1 MLKRER
7 KKRSEAVNLRLDM
20 IYEASGGR
28 EGLGKGRL
36 LRGEFAR
43 NAGSAARSVLRAG
56 AVVVA
61 LVGSLTAAIMAVQA
75 ATNPIPIVF
84 DTRIVGDANRTR
96 FIADLTDSA
105 DVAVFTLADPYRV
118 VVDMSEVG
126 FRLPDDAGRD
136 GRGLF
141 SAFRYGLI
149 SPGKSRIVL
158 DVSGPVRVDQSFVV
172 PPAKDQPARLVIDVV
187 PTTREA
193 FLEADRAYRESLSAE
208 RAAKRDRA
216 LVAPDQPSDDRPIVV
231 LDPGHGGIDTGAKGS
246 DGTLEKDLTLAFA
259 EILAQKLKE
268 AGHYNVLFT
277 RTDDSFIALGDRVEF
292 AREHKADLFVS
303 IHANSFRG
311 RSIRGAIVYTVS
323 DEASDKMAAE
333 IAASEN
339 QVDVLAGI
347 DIKGDDSNDV
357 MDILLDL
364 TRRETRNFGLVFAR
378 NLVKELKTSTAMF
391 KVPHQQATFKVLE
404 APDVPSAMIE
414 LGFLSNPED
423 EKLLTSD
430 DWRQK
435 TADSVVHAIDDFF
448 ETRIAQGPPQ

>member
-1 MLKRER
+1 MKR
-7 KKRSEAVNLRLDM
+7 L
-20 IYEASGGR
+20 GGG

-36 LRGEFAR
+36 LRGIFAR
-43 NAGSAARSVLRAG
+43 NTGSAGHPVLPAV
-56 AVVVA
+56 AVVLG
-61 LVGSLTAAIMAVQA
+61 LVGSLIAATTAVQA
-75 ATNPIPIVF
+75 AAKPLPIVF
-84 DTRIVGDANRTR
+84 DTRVVGDDNRTR
-96 FIADLTDSA
+96 FIADMTDSA
-105 DVAVFTLADPYRV
+105 DMAVFTLADPYRV
-118 VVDMSEVG
+118 VVDLSEVG
-126 FRLPDDAGRD
+126 FRLPDDAGHD

-158 DVSGPVRVDQSFVV
+158 DVSGPVRVDKSFVV
-172 PPAKDQPARLVIDVV
+172 PAAKDQPARLVIDVV

-208 RAAKRDRA
+208 RAARRDRA
-216 LVAPDQPSDDRPIVV
+216 IVAPDQPSDDRPIVV
-231 LDPGHGGIDTGAKGS
+231 LDPGHGGIDTGAKGR
-246 DGTLEKDLTLAFA
+246 DGAIEKNVTLAFA
-259 EILAQKLKE
+259 EVLGEKLKE
-268 AGHYNVLFT
+268 AGRYNVLFT
-277 RTDDSFIALGDRVEF
+277 RTDDSFISLGDRVEF
-292 AREHKADLFVS
+292 ARQHKADLFVS

-311 RSIRGAIVYTVS
+311 RTIRGAIIYTVS

-347 DIKGDDSNDV
+347 DIRGEDSDEV

-378 NLVKELKTSTAMF
+378 NLVKELKTATPMF
-391 KVPHQQATFKVLE
+391 KVPHQQASFKVLE

-430 DWRQK
+430 DWRRK

-448 ETRIAQGPPQ
+448 ERRVAQGSPR